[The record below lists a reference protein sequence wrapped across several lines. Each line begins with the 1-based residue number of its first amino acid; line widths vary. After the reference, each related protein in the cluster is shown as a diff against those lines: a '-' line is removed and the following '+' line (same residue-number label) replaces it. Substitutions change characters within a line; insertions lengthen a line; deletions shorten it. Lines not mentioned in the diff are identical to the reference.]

1 MSDPQTAGSV
11 SGKKKK
17 QRKGISL
24 SQRGKCALLYA
35 ALTVFLVVVFVVS
48 LIPQKYHL
56 SLGQLSPVTII
67 ATKSVEDTITTEAQ
81 RSEEAK
87 KVQPVTVYSE
97 EVKPRVLSRFDA
109 IFSELRAVRQ
119 FRDTLEKPSGDA
131 YTRDELRY
139 AASMLT
145 LMVMTD
151 FQLTTLMNTSQE
163 SFDSLYNNMYTVI
176 DNSMNLRFTSAQ
188 RENTIQQISQIIG
201 YKFDAVL
208 MQNVAIPVLW
218 ECIEPN
224 MIIDEKATEEAR
236 QHVREEVKPVM
247 IQQGDS
253 IVTKGQRVTAS
264 QINIL
269 GNLGLLEGDQT
280 NMAAYPGS
288 GVLVLAVM
296 ILLYLVISHIS
307 AGLTREFRRM
317 LILCLVMAAT
327 VLLCAVARL
336 FHLLLMPV
344 ILAVLLL
351 TSLDSL
357 RAGLSVNTALSALMV
372 VFLLGFSNND
382 DTDVIRTALMTLI
395 SGTAA
400 GMLIRKSGSRLKPMF
415 AGLVAAV
422 INFVVMVGIEMITVD
437 SWKTVWDEALISM
450 AGPALSGLLAMAIQ
464 PILESLFNLP
474 TPMRLLELS
483 NPNSPLLKRLMM
495 EAPGT
500 YHHSILVANLAEAS
514 AEAVGANPI
523 LARVGAYYHDIG
535 KLKRPLYFSENQ
547 GGGENAHDHT
557 EPEISAKILTAHT
570 RDGLALAREYRLP
583 AEIQQIIANHHGN
596 SPVMYFYHKA
606 VQQAGGKPVDIN
618 LFRYDG
624 NKPSTQEE
632 AIIMLCDTIEA
643 AVRSRKD
650 SMSEEE
656 LTAYIVKLVR
666 GKLSDG
672 QLNNAPITLRDI
684 DRICTAC
691 TIVLKGVNHERVAYP
706 GDQRRQ
712 EAGQQKQRRPLAPAA
727 PRQQKAPEP
736 AAPVAVTP
744 PPSPESLVVDQMLQ
758 EQPKA
763 EDVETENAP
772 AYIPSGRDVTEDIPD
787 EAPDAEPADEETDN
801 E

>member
-1 MSDPQTAGSV
+1 MSDPQAAGSV
-11 SGKKKK
+11 SGKQKK
-17 QRKGISL
+17 QRKAISL
-24 SQRGKCALLYA
+24 PQRGKCALLYA
-35 ALTVFLVVVFVVS
+35 LLTVFLAVVFVVS

-56 SLGQLSPVTII
+56 SLGQVSSVTVI
-67 ATKSVEDTITTEAQ
+67 APKTVEDLITTESQ
-81 RSEEAK
+81 RAEEAK
-87 KVQPVTVYSE
+87 KVEPITVYSE

-119 FRDTLEKPSGDA
+119 FSDTLEKTSGEA
-131 YTRDELRY
+131 YTREELRY

-151 FQLTTLMNTSQE
+151 FQLTTLMNTGRE
-163 SFDSLYNNMYTVI
+163 NFDALYNNMYTVI
-176 DNSMNLRFTSAQ
+176 DNSMNLRFSAAQ
-188 RENTIQQISQIIG
+188 KDSTIQQISQIIG

-224 MIIDEKATEEAR
+224 IVIDEQATEEAR
-236 QHVREEVKPVM
+236 QAAREKVSTVT
-247 IQQGDS
+247 IQQGEE
-253 IVTKGQRVTAS
+253 IVTKGQRVTAA

-288 GVLVLAVM
+288 AVLVLAVM
-296 ILLYLVISHIS
+296 ILLYQVISHIS
-307 AGLTREFRRM
+307 TGLTREFRRM
-317 LILCLVMAAT
+317 LILCLVIAAT

-357 RAGLSVNTALSALMV
+357 RAGLSVNTAMSALMV
-372 VFLLGFSNND
+372 VFLLGFGNND
-382 DTDVIRTALMTLI
+382 NTDVVRIALTTLV

-400 GMLIRKSGSRLKPMF
+400 GMMIRKSGSRLKPMF
-415 AGLVAAV
+415 AGMMAAV
-422 INFVVMVGIEMITVD
+422 INFIVMMGIAMITVN
-437 SWKTVWDEALISM
+437 SWKTEWDDALISM
-450 AGPALSGLLAMAIQ
+450 AGPAISGLLAMALQ
-464 PILESLFNLP
+464 PVLESLFNLP

-535 KLKRPLYFSENQ
+535 KLKRPQYFSENQ
-547 GGGENAHDHT
+547 AGGENAHDHT

-583 AEIQQIIANHHGN
+583 VEIQQIIANHHGN

-650 SMSEEE
+650 SMTEEE

-684 DRICTAC
+684 DQICTAC
-691 TIVLKGVNHERVAYP
+691 TIVLKGVNHERVSYP
-706 GDQRRQ
+706 GDPRKPD
-712 EAGQQKQRRPLAPAA
+712 AGQKRQRGTAAPAA
-727 PRQQKAPEP
+727 PKQQKPAEAPAP
-736 AAPVAVTP
+736 AAVTP
-744 PPSPESLVVDQMLQ
+744 PPAPESLAADAALQ
-758 EQPKA
+758 DQPKP
-763 EDVETENAP
+763 EDIETENAP
-772 AYIPSGRDVTEDIPD
+772 AYIPSGRDVTEDIPE
-787 EAPDAEPADEETDN
+787 EAPETEPAEEETDN